1 MGIIPGIPMNIIV
14 DADACPKDIKAILYR
29 AAERAKLPL
38 IMVANSHIRTPPSP
52 LFRSISVPGGFDEA
66 DDRIVEMVR
75 SGDIVITADIPL
87 ADRVIQKGALALD
100 PRGELYTKEN
110 IGSRL
115 SVRNFMDELRGSG
128 VNTGGPAPFSRRD
141 CERFANQLTALLAK
155 SA

>member
-1 MGIIPGIPMNIIV
+1 MNIIV

-100 PRGELYTKEN
+100 PRGDLYTKEN

-128 VNTGGPAPFSRRD
+128 VNTGGPAPLSPRD